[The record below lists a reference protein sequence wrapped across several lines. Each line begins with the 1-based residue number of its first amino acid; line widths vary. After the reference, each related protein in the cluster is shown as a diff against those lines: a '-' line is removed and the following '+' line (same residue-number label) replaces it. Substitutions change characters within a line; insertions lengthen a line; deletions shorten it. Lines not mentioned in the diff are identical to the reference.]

1 MSTVILLIGE
11 TGNGKSS
18 LGNLINNDNS
28 FVVSNDFRS
37 CTKETILKTARGD
50 PSIAVIDTPGLQ
62 DYSGTDKEHYD
73 QMIRIIKSVG
83 KINMILIVLNYQ
95 QCRLTSSIQ
104 YMIKFLCNVFPTNF
118 SHHVGIVF
126 THFNLQREIEEDMD
140 ERDNFTEKYVPE
152 IMKIISET
160 TREPLFRAPPVFF
173 LDSRNNLP
181 LAKKDQHT
189 QSEIARIIANAKMKN
204 PIQNINE
211 EASYDN
217 PYQSKLRNV
226 NTLQR
231 GRNSNMDNNSRND
244 SYDFSPLFNLATS
257 FLNILAKSK
266 DNSSDDNLIN
276 RNRSNYP
283 PSPPHPSLLNN
294 SRRNQFN
301 SPSNSPYSQVPYFGP
316 VHGPLF
322 GPSSPPY

>member
-28 FVVSNDFRS
+28 FVVSNDFNS
-37 CTKETILKTARGD
+37 CTKETILKKAKGD

-73 QMIRIIKSVG
+73 QMVRIIKSVG
-83 KINMILIVLNYQ
+83 RINMILIVLNYH
-95 QCRLTSSIQ
+95 QCRLTSSIH

-126 THFNLQREIEEDMD
+126 THFNLQREIEDDND
-140 ERDNFTEKYVPE
+140 ERENFTEKYVPE

-173 LDSRNNLP
+173 LDSKNNRP
-181 LAKKDQHT
+181 LEQKDQNT
-189 QSEIARIIANAKMKN
+189 KSEIARIIANAKMKN
-204 PIQNINE
+204 PIQNIND

-217 PYQSKLRNV
+217 PYQRTSRND
-226 NTLQR
+226 NNSGN
-231 GRNSNMDNNSRND
+231 GRNSNNSRND
-244 SYDFSPLFNLATS
+244 
-257 FLNILAKSK
+257 LNEFAPILNFASDLLKIMIPNG
-266 DNSSDDNLIN
+266 NSSDNLIN
-276 RNRSNYP
+276 RNQSNYP
-283 PSPPHPSLLNN
+283 PYPPHPSLLNN

-301 SPSNSPYSQVPYFGP
+301 SPYSRVPSFGP
-316 VHGPLF
+316 VHGPNF
-322 GPSSPPY
+322 TPNYPPY

>member
-217 PYQSKLRNV
+217 PYQSKLRND
-226 NTLQR
+226 NTSQR
-231 GRNSNMDNNSRND
+231 CRNSNMDNNSKND
-244 SYDFSPLFNLATS
+244 SYDFSP
-257 FLNILAKSK
+257 FLNLTASLIKSLMRSNE
-266 DNSSDDNLIN
+266 NSSDDNLTN

-283 PSPPHPSLLNN
+283 AYPPHPSLLNH

-301 SPSNSPYSQVPYFGP
+301 SPSISPYSQVPHFGP
-316 VHGPLF
+316 VHGPIL
-322 GPSSPPY
+322 GPNSPPY

>member
-28 FVVSNDFRS
+28 FMVSNDFRS

-73 QMIRIIKSVG
+73 QMIRIINSVG
-83 KINMILIVLNYQ
+83 RINMILIVLNYQ

-104 YMIKFLCNVFPTNF
+104 YMIKFLCNVFPKNF

-126 THFNLQREIEEDMD
+126 THFNLQREIEDGMD
-140 ERDNFTEKYVPE
+140 ERENFTEKYVPE

-160 TREPLFRAPPVFF
+160 TRESLFTAPPVFF
-173 LDSRNNLP
+173 LDSRNNRP
-181 LAKKDQHT
+181 LEQKDQHT
-189 QSEIARIIANAKMKN
+189 KSEIARIIANAKMKS
-204 PIQNINE
+204 PIQNIND
-211 EASYDN
+211 EASYEN
-217 PYQSKLRNV
+217 PYQRNSKND
-226 NTLQR
+226 NNY
-231 GRNSNMDNNSRND
+231 RNSNNDNNSRNYSND
-244 SYDFSPLFNLATS
+244 WSPFINLATGLLKTIMES
-257 FLNILAKSK
+257 NS
-266 DNSSDDNLIN
+266 NSSGNSEN
-276 RNRSNYP
+276 RNSSNNRSY
-283 PSPPHPSLLNN
+283 PPHPSLLSN

-301 SPSNSPYSQVPYFGP
+301 SPNFPQYSQVPTFGH
-316 VHGPLF
+316 VHGPILE
-322 GPSSPPY
+322 SNSTPY